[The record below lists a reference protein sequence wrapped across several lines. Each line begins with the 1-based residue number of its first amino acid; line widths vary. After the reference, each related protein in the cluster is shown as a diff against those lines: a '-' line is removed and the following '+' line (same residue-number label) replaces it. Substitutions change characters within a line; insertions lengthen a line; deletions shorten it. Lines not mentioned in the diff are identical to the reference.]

1 MSSSIPKL
9 KFHQLNIIEAHE
21 KLIRSMAIF
30 PSYNII
36 TVSGDQKIK
45 IWVNNETNF
54 NILQIIDNAHKDEII
69 SVSIKNENNFAT
81 CSKDKSIKTWIKE
94 NNKYK
99 ENIIIKNAHND
110 WINKVI
116 FCENENIISSSD
128 DKTIKIWEKNPYKKL
143 YQILLIISNYNT
155 ISTLSLI
162 KNKNLFIAFGY
173 EGTKIYNMNN
183 FQLIYHIK
191 DSKCYNTNG
200 ICILDEDR
208 IIVGCDDENNIKIIS
223 LSEKKT
229 IFNIKFQIMCCGIC
243 CLKKKGVFLIAG
255 FSNNINV
262 YRNDNY
268 ECVFNFIGNENL
280 INFGLFNFNENFII
294 SLSYRC
300 LILYSLDVDDY
311 ILNKKCTDINKESYI

>member
-162 KNKNLFIAFGY
+162 KEKNLFIAFGY
-173 EGTKIYNMNN
+173 EGTKIYDMNN
-183 FQLIYHIK
+183 FQLIFHIK
-191 DSKCYNTNG
+191 DAKCYNTNG
-200 ICILDEDR
+200 FCRIDEDR

-223 LSEKKT
+223 LLLKKT

-243 CLKKKGVFLIAG
+243 CLKNKGVFLIAG
-255 FSNNINV
+255 FSKNINV

-268 ECVFNFIGNENL
+268 ECVFNFSGKENL
-280 INFGLFNFNENFII
+280 TNFGLFNFNEKIII
-294 SLSYRC
+294 SLSYRYFF
-300 LILYSLDVDDY
+300 LYSLDDD
-311 ILNKKCTDINKESYI
+311 